1 MRKGR
6 TLGLMVVCFSL
17 AAILSLAG
25 CSKKAEVVAPTKI
38 EFATSYEQALQLAQQ
53 KNQKL
58 LIDFYTDW
66 CTWCKRLDTV
76 TFVDSAVIAMSNNIV
91 FARINAEQD
100 TITARKYGVSGYPT
114 VVFAN
119 SDGTEIDRIAGFLP
133 PPDFIGTI
141 TDYTNDIHTLN
152 YYLRQADSGATNELN
167 AIIGEKY
174 ADRGMYTE
182 AEMYFQRIIDADPE
196 NKEGYTDK
204 AMMAVADLKRRG
216 KNFDDA
222 MAIFG
227 KVRKQFAGT
236 EMATDAEIW
245 TAICLRQKGDTT
257 AAIKAFEDFIA
268 NNPASAD
275 TTYARQQI
283 EKLKNPDTAGA
294 SN

>member
-6 TLGLMVVCFSL
+6 KLGLAVFCVGL
-17 AAILSLAG
+17 AALLFLGG
-25 CSKKAEVVAPTKI
+25 CSKKTEVMAPAKI
-38 EFATSYEQALQLAQQ
+38 EFATSYEKALQLAQQ

-58 LIDFYTDW
+58 IIDFYTDW

-76 TFVDSAVIAMSNNIV
+76 TFVDSAVIAMSSDIV

-119 SDGTEIDRIAGFLP
+119 SDGAEIDRIAGFLP
-133 PPDFIGTI
+133 PPDFIGAI
-141 TDYTNDIHTLN
+141 TDYMNDIHTLN

-174 ADRGMYTE
+174 ADRGMYPE
-182 AEMYFQRIIDADPE
+182 AESYFQKIIDTDPQ

-216 KNFDDA
+216 KNFDGA

-236 EMATDAEIW
+236 EMAVDAEIW

-257 AAIKAFEDFIA
+257 AAIKAFENFIG
-268 NNPASAD
+268 NNPTSAD

-283 EKLKNPDTAGA
+283 EKLKNPDTTSG
-294 SN
+294 S